1 MILKTQREHLLATV
15 EQKDRQYAFQY
26 AWWENVFLVADA
38 VNSVHKS
45 RPEKMLGDLS
55 NWINVKNYTQELLRN
70 IQFLNASNFSYT
82 KAIFQERKTTR
93 EQSN

>member
-1 MILKTQREHLLATV
+1 MILKTQREQLLATV

-38 VNSVHKS
+38 INSVHKS

-55 NWINVKNYTQELLRN
+55 N
-70 IQFLNASNFSYT
+70 
-82 KAIFQERKTTR
+82 
-93 EQSN
+93 